1 MIKLMIIMKELMNI
15 PYDKKGTFNERKNRF
30 LGSVSFKNG
39 ELDDVHVRDPGRLK
53 ELLYNGNEVLLKKA
67 NKENRKTDWDLIGA
81 RYKDLWVLV
90 NSGYHRKITEA
101 ILKDDSISPFKD
113 IDSYEPEVKLGNS
126 RIDFLIKNEGE
137 NIWAEV
143 KGCTLADN
151 GEALFPDAPTN
162 RGRRHVDELR
172 DVVKNGDNG
181 ALIILVFRS
190 DAECFQPFEKR
201 DPEFSDSFYKALDEG
216 VDVHPLLLSYNDK
229 NMGKIYFRKEI
240 PIC

>member
-1 MIKLMIIMKELMNI
+1 MKELMNI
-15 PYDKKGTFNERKNRF
+15 PYDEKGTFIERKNRF

-90 NSGYHRKITEA
+90 NSGYHRKITET
-101 ILKDDSISPFKD
+101 ILEDESMSPFND
-113 IDSYEPEVKLGNS
+113 IDSYKPEVKLGNS
-126 RIDFLIKNEGE
+126 RIDFLIKNKGE
-137 NIWAEV
+137 KIWVEV

-151 GEALFPDAPTN
+151 GEALFPDAPTK

-172 DVVKNGDNG
+172 EVVKNDDNG

-190 DAECFQPFEKR
+190 DAECFRPFEKR
-201 DPEFSDSFYKALDEG
+201 DPEFSDSFYKAVDEG
-216 VDVHPLLLSYNDK
+216 VDVHPLLMSYNDR
-229 NMGKIYFRKEI
+229 NLGKLYFRKEI